1 MLSLYSDATCAV
13 AENCRLIG
21 TIDLEFECIE
31 CEGKTGADSKTLLS
45 KLHAPVKPTCPDG
58 PLGNARGTRTWDEN
72 GEPGSR
78 ECYTAHR
85 LLRGCSSGLL
95 LPKEDSTISVLAGL
109 VDLIRPDE
117 AAGLPW
123 APQPLLRAVCPTA
136 AAQHRGNLLKVR
148 VWVYFRRL
156 LFEMIAYPPLIAVMS
171 AMTPAAPMRKT
182 AALPPLQTPLFV
194 SHVPADGSHARP
206 DYAFSLAGIM
216 KAQEHTGYRRA
227 TQPAGLRLTMK
238 DYQLQTL
245 AWMLDHEA
253 LPHGLNELFWYVYIW
268 KTHPLCFRTLILSLL
283 YYCVFLQGKMGV
295 SRRQR
300 LLLRAAGV

>member
-1 MLSLYSDATCAV
+1 
-13 AENCRLIG
+13 
-21 TIDLEFECIE
+21 
-31 CEGKTGADSKTLLS
+31 
-45 KLHAPVKPTCPDG
+45 
-58 PLGNARGTRTWDEN
+58 
-72 GEPGSR
+72 
-78 ECYTAHR
+78 
-85 LLRGCSSGLL
+85 
-95 LPKEDSTISVLAGL
+95 
-109 VDLIRPDE
+109 
-117 AAGLPW
+117 
-123 APQPLLRAVCPTA
+123 
-136 AAQHRGNLLKVR
+136 
-148 VWVYFRRL
+148 
-156 LFEMIAYPPLIAVMS
+156 MIAYPPLIAVMS

-194 SHVPADGSHARP
+194 SHVPSDGSHARP

-253 LPHGLNELFWYVYIW
+253 LPHGLNELFWFIYMEHSSLMLSNP
-268 KTHPLCFRTLILSLL
+268 HPFTALLLL
-283 YYCVFLQGKMGV
+283 YYCVFLQGKVGV

>member
-1 MLSLYSDATCAV
+1 LV
-13 AENCRLIG
+13 G

-31 CEGKTGADSKTLLS
+31 CEGKTGKTGADGKSLLS
-45 KLHAPVKPTCPDG
+45 KLHAPVKSTCPDG
-58 PLGNARGTRTWDEN
+58 PFGNARGTRTWDEN

-78 ECYTAHR
+78 DCYTAHR
-85 LLRGCSSGLL
+85 LLRGCYSGLL
-95 LPKEDSTISVLAGL
+95 LPKEASTISVLAGL

-136 AAQHRGNLLKVR
+136 AAQHRGNILKVR

-194 SHVPADGSHARP
+194 SHVPSDGSHARP

-227 TQPAGLRLTMK
+227 MQPAGLRLTMK

-253 LPHGLNELFWYVYIW
+253 LPHGLNELFWYIYIYIYG
-268 KTHPLCFRTLILSLL
+268 TLILHAFEHSSFHCFTTACFCREKWAFLDGSD
-283 YYCVFLQGKMGV
+283 YYYAPQVCEA
-295 SRRQR
+295 SSCYCY
-300 LLLRAAGV
+300 